1 MDLYLYLYSFDW
13 YEVTQTT
20 AFRLLLLISLLT
32 LDVFIYVITQPNS
45 LLKTAVLKIFIRRY
59 KPMSMYFIGIDISKY
74 KHDCCIISAPLFHLQ
89 LTNMHQNYH
98 DIKRESVNFQPDIL
112 CLE

>member
-1 MDLYLYLYSFDW
+1 
-13 YEVTQTT
+13 
-20 AFRLLLLISLLT
+20 
-32 LDVFIYVITQPNS
+32 
-45 LLKTAVLKIFIRRY
+45 
-59 KPMSMYFIGIDISKY
+59 MSMYFIGIDISKY
-74 KHDCCIISAPLFHLQ
+74 KHDCCIISATDQKVISKFSIKNDKHDCCIISAPLFHLQ